1 MSQLMG
7 GRWGL
12 FQVVVKYQ
20 VKQSAVQ
27 QIVVSSDT
35 LKMDVLRTEQ

>member
-1 MSQLMG
+1 MG

-12 FQVVVKYQ
+12 FHVVVKYQ

-27 QIVVSSDT
+27 QLVVSSDT
-35 LKMDVLRTEQ
+35 LKMDVLRTDQ